1 MQFDDRAHV
10 FDLAKQT
17 LCGDPFH
24 AQMQSVETR
33 FLQWLRY
40 SEAPADSGRL

>member
-1 MQFDDRAHV
+1 LDDRAHA
-10 FDLAKQT
+10 FDLVNQT
-17 LCGDPFH
+17 LCGNPFH

-40 SEAPADSGRL
+40 SEAPADSDQL